1 MEIYKIEIYGED
13 ENQIQRMEEV
23 IAPIKDIQDYFWKL
37 LWIDGESETDEYSVF
52 ELQEVIDQQN
62 GIFVEYDQLE
72 SLCYKMENVTEALII
87 GDRKENNLHVNI
99 EDENLYDNEVVFEFV
114 KDSHWQILTSDINI
128 VDTFKV
134 FFPNSKIID

>member
-23 IAPIKDIQDYFWKL
+23 IVPIKDIQDYFWKL

-52 ELQEVIDQQN
+52 ELQEVIDQQD

-134 FFPNSKIID
+134 FFPNSQIID

>member
-1 MEIYKIEIYGED
+1 METYKIEIYGED

-23 IAPIKDIQDYFWKL
+23 IAPIKDIQDYFWKI
-37 LWIDGESETDEYSVF
+37 LWIDGESETEEYSVF
-52 ELQEVIDQQN
+52 ELQEVIDQQD
-62 GIFVEYDQLE
+62 GIFVEYEQLE
-72 SLCYKMENVTEALII
+72 NLCFKMENVTEALII

-99 EDENLYDNEVVFEFV
+99 EDENLYNNEVVFEFV

>member
-23 IAPIKDIQDYFWKL
+23 IVPIKDIQDYFWKL

-52 ELQEVIDQQN
+52 ELQEVIDQQD

>member
-1 MEIYKIEIYGED
+1 MESYKIEIYGQD
-13 ENQIQRMEEV
+13 ENLIQRMEEV

-52 ELQEVIDQQN
+52 ELQEVIDQQE

-72 SLCYKMENVTEALII
+72 SLCYKMEHVTEALII

-114 KDSHWQILTSDINI
+114 KDSHWQILTSDINV

-134 FFPNSKIID
+134 FFPNSKVID

>member
-13 ENQIQRMEEV
+13 ENQVQRMEEV

>member
-1 MEIYKIEIYGED
+1 METYKIEIYGED

-23 IAPIKDIQDYFWKL
+23 IAPIKNIQDYFWKI

-52 ELQEVIDQQN
+52 ELQEVIDQQD

-72 SLCYKMENVTEALII
+72 SLSYKMETVTEALII

-134 FFPNSKIID
+134 FFPNSQIID